1 MSKNGDGEL
10 ITKRVV
16 FPMAGKGGVG
26 KTTVMV
32 ALAEWYRG
40 QGVKAQLVDMD
51 PDNKA
56 EGCLKA
62 FFADAL
68 KLPAL
73 EKWAYDR
80 LGGLSVESDG
90 DIILTDFAA
99 AQGHE
104 LIPWF
109 REFYREMQL
118 SGVPLRWTAVG
129 VVTSD
134 IASARTVLEWGEAL
148 QANVDYLIVHNFQA
162 NGNDPH
168 SAWNDAAISEAVKA
182 FRESFKPMEIMMEAR
197 RPDLQNLMRKNCVTL
212 EMVGARK
219 TSVPE
224 LDLPEMAFRARIYL
238 HRIFDEFRKTGEI
251 LLP

>member
-1 MSKNGDGEL
+1 MKP
-10 ITKRVV
+10 KRVV
-16 FPMAGKGGVG
+16 FPIAGKGGVG
-26 KTTVMV
+26 KTTVM
-32 ALAEWYRG
+32 ATLAEWY
-40 QGVKAQLVDMD
+40 ASTAYTADLFDMD

-62 FFADAL
+62 FFAEAE

-80 LGGLSVESDG
+80 LGGLSVEGDG

-109 REFYREMQL
+109 GEFYREMQL
-118 SGVPLRWTAVG
+118 SGIPLRWTAVG

-162 NGNDPH
+162 NGNDPN
-168 SAWNDAAISEAVKA
+168 SAWNDAAISEAVRA
-182 FRESFKPMEIMMEAR
+182 FRESFKPMEIVMEAR

-219 TSVPE
+219 TNVPE
-224 LDLPEMAFRARIYL
+224 LNLPEMAFRARIYR
-238 HRIFDEFRKTGEI
+238 HRIFDEFRKAGEI